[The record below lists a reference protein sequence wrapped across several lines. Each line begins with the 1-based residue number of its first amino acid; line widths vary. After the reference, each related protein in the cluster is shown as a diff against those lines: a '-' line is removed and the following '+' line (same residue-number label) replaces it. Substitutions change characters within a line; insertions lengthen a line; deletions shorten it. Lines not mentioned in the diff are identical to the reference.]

1 MLEKEMLRI
10 ARFAIALGV
19 LLPAAALA
27 QVIPAAAASTT
38 IDARATDAIETSRD
52 ELRQGPPPPP
62 SPGAPRPTPPPPDP
76 QVSPSPRAPQP
87 PPGVNAPPPPP
98 RKLRG
103 RDVNVQVEITL
114 ADQLGTAAPDKRVV
128 SMLIADAALGRI
140 RSTVGGGIVVANIEP
155 GAVLNIDARPE
166 ILDGDR
172 IALELTI
179 EYRPATTDSGKRLAQ
194 LHEMLTAI
202 LQNGKP
208 LLISQAA
215 DPVSDRKMTVEVRA
229 SIVK

>member
-1 MLEKEMLRI
+1 
-10 ARFAIALGV
+10 
-19 LLPAAALA
+19 
-27 QVIPAAAASTT
+27 
-38 IDARATDAIETSRD
+38 
-52 ELRQGPPPPP
+52 
-62 SPGAPRPTPPPPDP
+62 
-76 QVSPSPRAPQP
+76 
-87 PPGVNAPPPPP
+87 
-98 RKLRG
+98 
-103 RDVNVQVEITL
+103 VNVQVEITL

>member
-1 MLEKEMLRI
+1 MLRI
-10 ARFAIALGV
+10 ARFAIV
-19 LLPAAALA
+19 LVAVAPAASA
-27 QVIPAAAASTT
+27 QVIPAAAASTA
-38 IDARATDAIETSRD
+38 IDARTTDAIETSRD
-52 ELRQGPPPPP
+52 DLRQGPPPP
-62 SPGAPRPTPPPPDP
+62 SPGAPRPTPPPDT

-87 PPGVNAPPPPP
+87 QPGASAPPPPPPPP

-140 RSTVGGGIVVANIEP
+140 RSTVGGGIVVPNIEP
-155 GAVLNIDARPE
+155 GAVLNIDAQPD

-172 IALELTI
+172 IAINLTI
-179 EYRPATTDSGKRLAQ
+179 EYRPAMADSGKKLAQ
-194 LHEMLTAI
+194 LHEMLTVI

-208 LLISQAA
+208 QLISQAA
-215 DPVSDRKMTVEVRA
+215 DPLSDRKMTVEVRA